1 MPDKPDY
8 YDLLDV
14 SRSASPDEIKRA
26 YRQKALEYHPD
37 RNKSAD
43 SETKFKQINQAYEIL
58 SNPKKREAY
67 DQFGHAAFDP
77 TSGFSAGGGS
87 PFGGGGQTYRQGPF
101 SYTYY
106 GGGSPFGAGGGF
118 EGFSDPFEIFE
129 SFFGSASPFDRS
141 AGRRPK
147 PHYSLKIDFMEAATG
162 GEKTVIISGKEH
174 TIKIPAGAD
183 DGTRVS
189 YRNFEVSFDV
199 KPHPV
204 FKRDGADVVVN
215 LDLPLTTAILG
226 GAVSVPTIDGPV
238 EVRIRP
244 GTQPGSLIRLRGR
257 GIPYLRSQN
266 SGDQYLRLNIKIPE
280 KLSHQEKDLFEQLR
294 QLDRNR

>member
-8 YDLLDV
+8 YELLGV
-14 SRSASPDEIKRA
+14 SRSASADEIKRS
-26 YRQKALEYHPD
+26 YRQKALEHHPD
-37 RNKSAD
+37 RNKSAGA
-43 SETKFKQINQAYEIL
+43 EAKFKQINQAYEVL

-67 DQFGHAAFDP
+67 DQFGHSAFDP
-77 TSGFSAGGGS
+77 ASGFGG
-87 PFGGGGQTYRQGPF
+87 FGDSQGQTHRQGPF
-101 SYTYY
+101 TYTYY

-129 SFFGSASPFDRS
+129 SFFGSADPFGRAS
-141 AGRRPK
+141 GRRVK
-147 PHYSLKIDFMEAATG
+147 PHYSLKIDFMDAATG
-162 GEKTVIISGKEH
+162 GEKTVVISGQEH

-189 YRNFEVSFDV
+189 YRDFEVSFDV
-199 KPHPV
+199 KPHQV

-215 LDLPLTTAILG
+215 LDVPLPTAVLG
-226 GAVSVPTIDGPV
+226 GAVSAPTIDGPV
-238 EVRIRP
+238 EVRVRP
-244 GTQPGSLIRLRGR
+244 GTQPGTLVRLRGR

-266 SGDQYLRLNIKIPE
+266 RGDQYLRLNVKIPE

-294 QLDRNR
+294 RLDRSP

>member
-129 SFFGSASPFDRS
+129 SFFGSAAPFGRA

-147 PHYSLKIDFMEAATG
+147 PHYSLKIDFLEAAK
-162 GEKTVIISGKEH
+162 GEDQTSQVGPRPSQAQGDAAKGVAGDASQKDVAQDGDASG
-174 TIKIPAGAD
+174 
-183 DGTRVS
+183 
-189 YRNFEVSFDV
+189 
-199 KPHPV
+199 
-204 FKRDGADVVVN
+204 
-215 LDLPLTTAILG
+215 LG
-226 GAVSVPTIDGPV
+226 GV
-238 EVRIRP
+238 EKEP
-244 GTQPGSLIRLRGR
+244 QPGERIEHR
-257 GIPYLRSQN
+257 
-266 SGDQYLRLNIKIPE
+266 RLNVG
-280 KLSHQEKDLFEQLR
+280 QER
-294 QLDRNR
+294 HPHI